1 MSSGVIPNDD
11 CKPAFDKVRL
21 GKVKYVTYKIDD
33 NAEKTEVCAIG
44 ETKVWCYYSIGFVFV
59 AAARRWSLFFFV
71 LASRDHPFSNLTPNV
86 SLLYSF
92 HNFCRERVQ
101 AEFKFEKFLSLLPET
116 QSRYAVLDWD
126 VTTDDGRQFSKL
138 FFISWVPDSCKAK
151 EKMLYASSKQSLRN
165 ALSGVHL
172 DHQAADMDDV
182 TEEIF
187 TLKAL
192 GK

>member
-1 MSSGVIPNDD
+1 MHRTPV
-11 CKPAFDKVRL
+11 V
-21 GKVKYVTYKIDD
+21 
-33 NAEKTEVCAIG
+33 
-44 ETKVWCYYSIGFVFV
+44 VFV
-59 AAARRWSLFFFV
+59 LRGRGESCGAAISLDFLKRTRTPKRLFYSHHPTRARK
-71 LASRDHPFSNLTPNV
+71 
-86 SLLYSF
+86 
-92 HNFCRERVQ
+92 Q

-116 QSRYAVLDWD
+116 ESRYAVLDWD
-126 VTTDDGRQFSKL
+126 VSTDDGRQFSKL

-187 TLKAL
+187 TMKAL

>member
-1 MSSGVIPNDD
+1 LFIL
-11 CKPAFDKVRL
+11 F
-21 GKVKYVTYKIDD
+21 T
-33 NAEKTEVCAIG
+33 T
-44 ETKVWCYYSIGFVFV
+44 FV
-59 AAARRWSLFFFV
+59 
-71 LASRDHPFSNLTPNV
+71 
-86 SLLYSF
+86 Y
-92 HNFCRERVQ
+92 ERVQ

-116 QSRYAVLDWD
+116 ESRYAVLDWD

>member
-1 MSSGVIPNDD
+1 MERPRYDVII
-11 CKPAFDKVRL
+11 R
-21 GKVKYVTYKIDD
+21 Y
-33 NAEKTEVCAIG
+33 
-44 ETKVWCYYSIGFVFV
+44 GFVFV
-59 AAARRWSLFFFV
+59 AAARRSSLFFFV
-71 LASRDHPFSNLTPNV
+71 LASRDLSFSNLTPNV
-86 SLLYSF
+86 SLLFILFTTFVS
-92 HNFCRERVQ
+92 HIRERIQ

-116 QSRYAVLDWD
+116 GSRYAVLDWD